1 MNIKKYIFAVIAAV
15 IISIIL
21 NTVYYAVTAAGHT
34 WAMTKAEPN
43 LLLMMLNHVVFALLL
58 AYIYPF
64 GYQGGSPVSEG
75 ARFGVL
81 MGLVM
86 FVPTGLVVRAA
97 WEVPITPYF
106 LLDIVVAAV
115 VTSLMGI
122 AIGLIYGR
130 EIRASSSAST
140 VSS

>member
-75 ARFGVL
+75 ARFGV
-81 MGLVM
+81 
-86 FVPTGLVVRAA
+86 
-97 WEVPITPYF
+97 PITP
-106 LLDIVVAAV
+106 
-115 VTSLMGI
+115 
-122 AIGLIYGR
+122 
-130 EIRASSSAST
+130 
-140 VSS
+140 